1 MKKPIGVVLYQI
13 GISIVILGNILNW
26 FIDFPSAF
34 KYWLNTAMFCLIGI
48 GYITV
53 GLSLSK
59 NYIKAIF
66 LGCGCYLILMN
77 VIDRSTALTLLGIFC
92 ILAPLLL
99 GRFYPK
105 EVY

>member
-1 MKKPIGVVLYQI
+1 MKKPAGVVLYQI

-26 FIDFPSAF
+26 FIDVPFAF
-34 KYWLNTAMFCLIGI
+34 KFWLNTAMFCLIGI

-53 GLSLSK
+53 GISLSK
-59 NYIKAIF
+59 TSIKAIF
-66 LGCGCYLILMN
+66 LSCGCYLILMN
-77 VIDRSTALTLLGIFC
+77 VIDRNTPLTLLGIFC
-92 ILAPLLL
+92 ILTPLLL